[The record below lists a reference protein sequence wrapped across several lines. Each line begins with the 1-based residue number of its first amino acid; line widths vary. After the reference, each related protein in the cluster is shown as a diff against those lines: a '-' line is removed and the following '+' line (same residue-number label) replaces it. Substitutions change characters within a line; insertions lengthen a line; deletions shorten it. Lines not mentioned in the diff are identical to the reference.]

1 MSRTQQ
7 EGPIR
12 GRGASWNPANR
23 FAGGRQYVVEED
35 VGGEEDAKPLPKTVY
50 LDDDSKSVLTRS
62 DSPDLGYEVG
72 LNPYRGCE
80 HGCVYCYA
88 RPTHEYF
95 GLSAGLDFESKIFVK
110 RRVATLLRGELEK
123 PKYEVVPISMS
134 GITDVYQPVERELQ
148 LTRRCLEV
156 LEEFQHPV
164 GLITKNR
171 LITRDVDILGRMASW
186 GGVAAYVSITTLD
199 LGMNRVLEPRTS
211 SPAQRLEAVRCL
223 AEVGVPVGVMVAP
236 VVPGLTDHELPGIL
250 AAAREAGATKA
261 GYIVMRLP
269 YAVAPMFA
277 HWLEAHFPDRKEKV
291 LHRIRELRGGQLN
304 DPRFGTR
311 MTGEGIWAEQLRRVF
326 EVSSRKLGYTQGRS
340 GLNRE
345 RFRRPGGSQLRLF

>member
-7 EGPIR
+7 DGPLR

-23 FAGGRQYVVEED
+23 FDGGRSYVVEED
-35 VGGEEDAKPLPKTVY
+35 PGGEDDATPLPKTLY
-50 LDDDSKSVLTRS
+50 LVDDSRTVLTRS

-110 RRVATLLRGELEK
+110 HRVADLLRAELMK

-134 GITDVYQPVERELQ
+134 GITDVYQPAEREFR
-148 LTRRCLEV
+148 LTRQCLEV

-164 GLITKNR
+164 GMITKNR
-171 LITRDVDILGRMASW
+171 LITRDIDILGRMAAW
-186 GGVAAYVSITTLD
+186 GGASAYVSITTLD
-199 LGMNRVLEPRTS
+199 LHVNRVLEPRTS
-211 SPAQRLEAVRCL
+211 SPAQRLDAVRVL
-223 AEVGVPVGVMVAP
+223 AGAGVPVGVMVAP
-236 VVPGLTDHELPGIL
+236 VVPGITDHEMSGIL

-269 YAVAPMFA
+269 HAVAPMFE
-277 HWLEAHFPDRKEKV
+277 HWLGEHFPDRKEKV

-311 MTGEGIWAEQLRRVF
+311 MTGEGIWAEQFRRVF
-326 EVSSRKLGYTQGRS
+326 DVNCRKLGYNQTRS
-340 GLNRE
+340 PLNRE
-345 RFRRPGGSQLRLF
+345 RFRRPGASQLLLF